1 MVDSI
6 LVELALRK
14 SEIKESVETIY
25 FGGGT
30 PSLLD
35 LNDLNRI
42 FEQIYKH
49 YSVSENPEVTL
60 EANPDDLS
68 IQKIKDFKTTPINRF
83 SIGTQSFFDEDLKL
97 MNRAHATKDAIESIQ
112 NVQEAGFDNIT
123 IDLIYGGPTT
133 DDERW
138 QLNLNQA
145 LDLQVPHISAY
156 ALTIEPKT
164 ILHHQIKTGKVVP
177 IDEERQERQF
187 QQMVNTLTH
196 HHFIHYEIS
205 NFGKEGYLSRHN
217 SNYWKGVP
225 YLGIGPAAHSY
236 DGQNRSWNLANN
248 SIYIKKLKQNELA
261 CEIENLSL
269 EDRFNEQIMIRLRTI
284 YGLDLKELEN
294 SYPKA
299 FLEEFYSEL
308 QIHLDQKLVEIK
320 NHHLYITPKGKFLA
334 DGIAASLFRITD
346 N

>member
-1 MVDSI
+1 MVEAI
-6 LVELALRK
+6 LIELALRK
-14 SEIKESVETIY
+14 QEIKENIETIY

-42 FEQIYKH
+42 FEQIYQH
-49 YSVSENPEVTL
+49 YSVSENPEITL

-68 IQKIKDFKTTPINRF
+68 NSKVKAFKSTPINRF

-97 MNRAHATKDAIESIQ
+97 MNRAHGAKDAIKSIQ

-138 QLNLNQA
+138 QRNLDQA
-145 LDLQVPHISAY
+145 LELQIPHISAY

-164 ILHHQIKTGKVVP
+164 ILHHQIKTGKVAAV
-177 IDEERQERQF
+177 DEERQERQF
-187 QQMVNTLTH
+187 QQMVKTLTNND
-196 HHFIHYEIS
+196 FIHYEIS

-236 DGQNRSWNLANN
+236 DGFNRSWNIANN

-261 CEIENLSL
+261 CEIEKLSL

-284 YGLDLKELEN
+284 YGLDLNQLKKDYPKEFLDEFFTELE
-294 SYPKA
+294 
-299 FLEEFYSEL
+299 
-308 QIHLDQKLVEIK
+308 IHLAQKLVEIK
-320 NHHLYITPKGKFLA
+320 NNHLYLTPKGKFLA
-334 DGIAASLFRITD
+334 DGIAASLFRV
-346 N
+346 